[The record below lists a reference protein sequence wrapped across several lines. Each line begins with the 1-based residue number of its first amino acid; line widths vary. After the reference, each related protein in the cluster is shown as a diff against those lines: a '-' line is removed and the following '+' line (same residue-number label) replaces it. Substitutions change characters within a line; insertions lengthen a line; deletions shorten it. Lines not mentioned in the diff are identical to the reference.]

1 MKKTLIAFAVA
12 MFAVSA
18 YAQSSV
24 TLGDNSSANQEGVA
38 VGGGDTGWGPNGPL
52 AGGTARLNIAGEYA
66 AAFGYASQAQGRGDT
81 AIGTYAN
88 TGAPSPLG
96 ASDDSQDS
104 YRTAV
109 GYKANATGEVALA
122 LGSFTSA
129 TGLGSVALG
138 YGSTDGGQAMVV
150 SVGGNGVTRQIINV
164 TAGNVNATSTDAV
177 NGSQLYTV
185 QQAAAQAE
193 TDAQKAITSAAQSGA
208 AAAAANSTAVTANE
222 TATAAAAAAAS
233 AKATAT
239 AAGTAAAA
247 AGNAAT
253 AAGAAAAAGTV
264 AVTKEASRAT
274 AAEATLSAGV
284 SSEATRAKTAEAGLQ
299 AQEASDASA
308 IVAEANQRVVDNAAT
323 MSSAN
328 AYTNQSAA
336 ITLGQANAYTDQQFN
351 QAESDISKLRSDMYG
366 GVASALAVAGL
377 PQPTG
382 PGKSMVS
389 VAGSTY
395 HGATGFAAGYSRV
408 SQDDKWVMKASITT
422 NSRGDFG
429 AVVSA
434 GRQF

>member
-12 MFAVSA
+12 LFAISA
-18 YAQSSV
+18 HAQSSV

-52 AGGTARLNIAGEYA
+52 AGGTARLNIAGEYG

-109 GYKANATGEVALA
+109 GYKASATGEVALA

-150 SVGGNGVTRQIINV
+150 SVGGNGATRQIINV

-177 NGSQLYTV
+177 NGSQLFTV
-185 QQAAAQAE
+185 QQAAAKAE
-193 TDAQKAITSAAQSGA
+193 TDAQAAITSAAQS
-208 AAAAANSTAVTANE
+208 N
-222 TATAAAAAAAS
+222 AAAAAAS
-233 AKATAT
+233 KQAATASATAT
-239 AAGTAAAA
+239 AAGSAAAA
-247 AGNAAT
+247 ASAQAAAAGTAAT
-253 AAGAAAAAGTV
+253 AAGAAAAAGTA
-264 AVTKEASRAT
+264 AVTKETSRAT

-284 SSEATRAKTAEAGLQ
+284 SNESTRAKTAEAGLQ
-299 AQEASDASA
+299 AQETASSA
-308 IVAEANQRVVDNAAT
+308 AMVAEANQRVVDNAAT

-328 AYTNQSAA
+328 AYTNQSSA
-336 ITLGQANAYTDQQFN
+336 ITLGQANAYTDQQFG
-351 QAESDISKLRSDMYG
+351 QAEADISKLRSDMYA

-389 VAGSTY
+389 LAGSTY

-408 SQDDKWVMKASITT
+408 SQDDKWVLKASITT

-429 AVVSA
+429 AVVAA